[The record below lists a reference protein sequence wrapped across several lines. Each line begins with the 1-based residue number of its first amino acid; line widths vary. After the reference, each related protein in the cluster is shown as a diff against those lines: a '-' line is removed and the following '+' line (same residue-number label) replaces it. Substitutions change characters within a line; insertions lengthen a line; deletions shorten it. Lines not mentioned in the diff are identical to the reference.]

1 MDRGREIARRSHSG
15 DTSTNKRERIG
26 KIVAELGMRY
36 EPATEKEAFAAK
48 LALLV
53 TDLAEL
59 DPGMLERAV
68 QGWVKQNPFMPRAS
82 DLRGMVED
90 IGKMQ
95 TGTGLSHIK
104 RMQIIVRECNANL
117 VKWGLLGVEW
127 YLDDSLCLKLR
138 DMPRRRPEWYDDPD

>member
-1 MDRGREIARRSHSG
+1 
-15 DTSTNKRERIG
+15 
-26 KIVAELGMRY
+26 MRY